1 MLRRECHEQV
11 TVDLSQAQ
19 GLLFI
24 KNMNKTK
31 KKRECWL
38 AGQPDASQPLH
49 SMRVFNFKELVPN
62 GHVTVTEDGM
72 LYAVELVMVV
82 NGCNRVAANHTLSRV
97 KEEHFSCSKLS
108 IKKMRGK
115 GNGHCK
121 LVTFENA
128 IELLMALPGEG
139 AKEYRSK
146 FADVI
151 KRYLAGD
158 QTLIVIPH
166 DEIVTLCH
174 NLHIPANHL
183 VVRDKGRTH

>member
-82 NGCNRVAANHTLSRV
+82 NGCNRIVANNTLYRV
-97 KEEHFSCSKLS
+97 KEEHFSSSKILT
-108 IKKMRGK
+108 KKMS
-115 GNGHCK
+115 GNRVYK
-121 LVTFENA
+121 TF
-128 IELLMALPGEG
+128 
-139 AKEYRSK
+139 R
-146 FADVI
+146 
-151 KRYLAGD
+151 
-158 QTLIVIPH
+158 
-166 DEIVTLCH
+166 VTLHTTPQSTCFF
-174 NLHIPANHL
+174 A
-183 VVRDKGRTH
+183 